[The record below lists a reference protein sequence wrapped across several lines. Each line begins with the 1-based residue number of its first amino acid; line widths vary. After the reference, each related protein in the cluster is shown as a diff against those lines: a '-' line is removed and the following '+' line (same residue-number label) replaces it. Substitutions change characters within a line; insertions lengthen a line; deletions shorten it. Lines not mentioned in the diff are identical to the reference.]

1 MVDEIEEVILALR
14 AAGWAVPSYTILDTG
29 VLYFDN
35 RQQEEVN
42 PAIYPEKSGGDVS

>member
-1 MVDEIEEVILALR
+1 VVDEIEEVILALR

-35 RQQEEVN
+35 RQQEEID
-42 PAIYPEKSGGDVS
+42 PAVHLEKPRGDVS

>member
-1 MVDEIEEVILALR
+1 MDEIEEVILALR

-42 PAIYPEKSGGDVS
+42 PAIHPKEPRGDVS